1 MKWRGHPLIIPA
13 VAPHAPYTC
22 TPEILQACAA
32 LAIEFDVPLHIHISE
47 TSLEVLESRKDFG
60 MPVVPW
66 IKKQGLLD
74 AKVIAAHC
82 VHVDDGEMHTLRHH
96 NTGVAH
102 NPTSNL
108 KLASGIAPIQRML
121 DLGLNVG
128 IGTDGPASNNDLDM
142 FEETRLAALIAKV
155 ATDNPTTLPAKTAFA
170 MATRIGAQALHIE
183 HLTGS
188 LEPGKQADITVVGL
202 GKLHN
207 WPHFNRDADA
217 VYSQLVYAAKSSD
230 VQHVLCNGRWLMR
243 DQQLLTVDTEALIQ
257 QAAHVAGQI
266 DGFLTAR
273 EGNTLSKLL
282 AIGELHQEESF
293 EIQVK
298 ARIETSDLAQRLL
311 DHPEV
316 TLTKTSHYRQH
327 DTYFRFAP
335 PATSRVRYR
344 EDDYLDEKGH
354 VHNIRAR
361 LTLTEIGEK
370 QELHDAI
377 LLSRS
382 RYISP
387 ATRPLRFYQEY
398 MQAQSE
404 HTIIKERWRW
414 HIDYKGLQL
423 YVNLDE
429 LTEPRQD
436 GFYLEI
442 KSRTWSLTDAEE
454 KANAISDLLAY
465 LGLDQSKLL
474 TEEYLTLDSAKH

>member
-1 MKWRGHPLIIPA
+1 
-13 VAPHAPYTC
+13 
-22 TPEILQACAA
+22 
-32 LAIEFDVPLHIHISE
+32 VPLHIHISE
-47 TSLEVLESRKDFG
+47 TALEVLDSRKNFG

-82 VHVDDGEMHTLRHH
+82 VHIDDGEMHTLKHH
-96 NTGVAH
+96 NTGIAH

-121 DLGLNVG
+121 DVGLSVG

-170 MATRIGAQALHIE
+170 MATSMGARALHIE

-188 LEPGKQADITVVGL
+188 LEPGKRADIAVVSL

-217 VYSQLVYAAKSSD
+217 VYSQLVYAAKSND
-230 VQHVLCNGRWLMR
+230 VQDVLCNGQWLMR
-243 DQQLLTVDTEALIQ
+243 DQQLLTVDTEALVRE
-257 QAAHVAGQI
+257 AARIATQI
-266 DGFLTAR
+266 DSFLTSR
-273 EGNTLSKLL
+273 EGDTLSKLL
-282 AIGELHQEESF
+282 AVGELQQEESF

-298 ARIETSDLAQRLL
+298 ARIETADLAKQIFN
-311 DHPEV
+311 HPEV

-327 DTYFRFAP
+327 DTYFAFAP
-335 PATSRVRYR
+335 PAVSRVRYR
-344 EDDYLDEKGH
+344 EDDYLDEQGH
-354 VHNIRAR
+354 VYNIRAR
-361 LTLTEIGEK
+361 LTLTEIGQK
-370 QELHDAI
+370 RELHDAI

-414 HIDYKGLQL
+414 HIDYKGLEL
-423 YVNLDE
+423 YVNLDQ
-429 LTEPRQD
+429 LIEPRQA

-454 KANAISDLLAY
+454 KANAVSELLAY
-465 LGLDQSKLL
+465 LGLEQSNLL
-474 TEEYLTLDSAKH
+474 TEEYLTLDSANH